1 MNILNALKALYHKIT
16 SKTASG
22 GSIGAVVQELADN
35 WPDGGGSTVVIDSTL
50 SKSGQAADA
59 KATGDALN
67 GKAPTA
73 HTHTASQ
80 ITDLPAAPGNA
91 TTATAGL
98 VKQAANVAAAAGDTP
113 TKAEFDGLLTALKN
127 AGIMAVDG

>member
-1 MNILNALKALYHKIT
+1 MTILNALKALYNKVT

-35 WPDGGGSTVVIDSTL
+35 WPEGGGSTVVIDSTL

-67 GKAPTA
+67 GKAPAT

-98 VKQAANVAAAAGDTP
+98 VKQADNVAAAAGGTP

-127 AGIMAVDG
+127 AGIMEADG

>member
-1 MNILNALKALYHKIT
+1 MTILNALKALYNKVT

-35 WPDGGGSTVVIDSTL
+35 WPEGGGSTVVIDSTL
-50 SKSGQAADA
+50 SKNGQAADA

-67 GKAPTA
+67 GKAPAT

-91 TTATAGL
+91 TTAKAGL
-98 VKQAANVAAAAGDTP
+98 VKQAAAVAAAAGESP
-113 TKAEFDGLLTALKN
+113 TKAEFDSLLTALKN
-127 AGIMAVDG
+127 AGIMANS

>member
-1 MNILNALKALYHKIT
+1 MTILNALTELYTKVVG
-16 SKTASG
+16 SAPAPA
-22 GSIGAVVQELADN
+22 GSIGDMVHQMAEK
-35 WPDGGGSTVVIDSTL
+35 WPKAGASVTIDASLTQT
-50 SKSGQAADA
+50 GQAADA

-67 GKAPTA
+67 GKAPKA

-91 TTATAGL
+91 TTAKAGL
-98 VKQAANVAAAAGDTP
+98 VKQAAAVAAAAGETP

-127 AGIMAVDG
+127 AGIMAADG